1 MSNLPVGQL
10 IPVVPVSSMIQAF
23 MYVFIFYVL
32 FRTYMFVHRTIQEIR
47 VLKRMAKSDIQF
59 IDKMDGFQFEVYLK
73 ALFREL
79 GYRPE
84 VTKRSCDYGVDVI
97 LKGRNRIVIQAKRYG
112 IKNRV
117 GIRAVQEVYAG
128 KAYYKADE
136 AWIVTNSFYTKQAE
150 ELAKACQVKLIDRF
164 ELQNL
169 INKVNPEQKAE
180 AVYEQ
185 VDPAERK
192 CPVCKNQLVI
202 RYSKKNDNKFFGC
215 SQFPSCTHTEAV
227 NK

>member
-1 MSNLPVGQL
+1 MGLYIIFHILKWSVGK
-10 IPVVPVSSMIQAF
+10 I
-23 MYVFIFYVL
+23 
-32 FRTYMFVHRTIQEIR
+32 REIR
-47 VLKRMAKSDIQF
+47 ILKRMAKSGIHY

-128 KAYYKADE
+128 KGYYKADE
-136 AWIVTNSFYTKQAE
+136 AWIVTNSVFTKQAE
-150 ELAKACQVKLIDRF
+150 ELATACQVKLIDRF

-169 INKVNPEQKAE
+169 INKVNPEQKAKD
-180 AVYEQ
+180 VYEQ
-185 VDPAERK
+185 VNPSERK
-192 CPVCKNQLVI
+192 CPICKQQLVI

-215 SQFPSCTHTEAV
+215 SQIPSCVHTEAI
-227 NK
+227 NR

>member
-1 MSNLPVGQL
+1 
-10 IPVVPVSSMIQAF
+10 
-23 MYVFIFYVL
+23 
-32 FRTYMFVHRTIQEIR
+32 MFVHRTIQEIR

-150 ELAKACQVKLIDRF
+150 ELAKPCQVKLIDRF
-164 ELQNL
+164 ELQN
-169 INKVNPEQKAE
+169 
-180 AVYEQ
+180 EQ
-185 VDPAERK
+185 VNPAERK

-215 SQFPSCTHTEAV
+215 SQFPSCTHTERINA
-227 NK
+227 

>member
-1 MSNLPVGQL
+1 
-10 IPVVPVSSMIQAF
+10 MIQAL

-150 ELAKACQVKLIDRF
+150 ELAKPCQVKLIDRF
-164 ELQNL
+164 ELQN
-169 INKVNPEQKAE
+169 
-180 AVYEQ
+180 EQ
-185 VDPAERK
+185 VNPAERK

-215 SQFPSCTHTEAV
+215 SQFHSCTHTERINA
-227 NK
+227 

>member
-1 MSNLPVGQL
+1 MGLYIIFHILKWNVGK
-10 IPVVPVSSMIQAF
+10 I
-23 MYVFIFYVL
+23 
-32 FRTYMFVHRTIQEIR
+32 REIR
-47 VLKRMAKSDIQF
+47 ILKRMAKSGIRY

-136 AWIVTNSFYTKQAE
+136 AWIVTNSVFTKQAE

-169 INKVNPEQKAE
+169 ITKVNPEQKAKD
-180 AVYEQ
+180 VYQQ
-185 VDPAERK
+185 VNPAERK

>member
-10 IPVVPVSSMIQAF
+10 IPVVPVSSMIQAL

-169 INKVNPEQKAE
+169 INKVNPEQKAKD
-180 AVYEQ
+180 VYEQ
-185 VDPAERK
+185 VNPAERK

-215 SQFPSCTHTEAV
+215 SQFPSCMHTERINA
-227 NK
+227 

>member
-10 IPVVPVSSMIQAF
+10 IPVVPVSSMIQAL

-150 ELAKACQVKLIDRF
+150 ELAKPCQVKLIDRF
-164 ELQNL
+164 ELQN
-169 INKVNPEQKAE
+169 
-180 AVYEQ
+180 EQ
-185 VDPAERK
+185 VNPAERK

-215 SQFPSCTHTEAV
+215 SQFPSCTHTERINA
-227 NK
+227 

>member
-32 FRTYMFVHRTIQEIR
+32 FRIYMFVHRIIQEKR
-47 VLKRMAKSDIQF
+47 VLKRMAKSGIHF

-73 ALFREL
+73 ALFREI

-84 VTKRSCDYGVDVI
+84 VTKRSCDYGVDVV
-97 LKGRNRIVIQAKRYG
+97 LKGKNRIVIQAKRYG
-112 IKNRV
+112 VKNRV
-117 GIRAVQEVYAG
+117 GIRAVQEVYVG

-136 AWIVTNSFYTKQAE
+136 AWIVTNSFYTKQAK
-150 ELAKACQVKLIDRF
+150 ELAEACNVKLIDRVG
-164 ELQNL
+164 LQHL

-180 AVYEQ
+180 DVYQQ
-185 VDPAERK
+185 VEPAERK

-215 SQFPSCTHTEAV
+215 SQFPSCTHTEAI
-227 NK
+227 NR

>member
-1 MSNLPVGQL
+1 
-10 IPVVPVSSMIQAF
+10 
-23 MYVFIFYVL
+23 
-32 FRTYMFVHRTIQEIR
+32 MFVHRTIQEIR

-169 INKVNPEQKAE
+169 INKVNPEQKAKD
-180 AVYEQ
+180 VYEQ
-185 VDPAERK
+185 VNPAERK

-215 SQFPSCTHTEAV
+215 SQFPSCTHTERINA
-227 NK
+227 

>member
-1 MSNLPVGQL
+1 MGLYIIFHILKWSVGK
-10 IPVVPVSSMIQAF
+10 I
-23 MYVFIFYVL
+23 
-32 FRTYMFVHRTIQEIR
+32 REIR
-47 VLKRMAKSDIQF
+47 ILKRMAKSGIRY

-136 AWIVTNSFYTKQAE
+136 AWIVTNSVFTKQAE
-150 ELAKACQVKLIDRF
+150 ELEKACQVKLIDRF

-169 INKVNPEQKAE
+169 ITKVNPEQKAKD
-180 AVYEQ
+180 VYEQ
-185 VDPAERK
+185 VNPAERK

>member
-1 MSNLPVGQL
+1 MPGILQL
-10 IPVVPVSSMIQAF
+10 FLYGMGLYISFHILKWSVRKI
-23 MYVFIFYVL
+23 
-32 FRTYMFVHRTIQEIR
+32 REIR
-47 VLKRMAKSDIQF
+47 ILKRMAKSGIHY

-97 LKGRNRIVIQAKRYG
+97 LKGKNRIVIQAKRYG

-136 AWIVTNSFYTKQAE
+136 AWIVTNSVFTKQAE

-169 INKVNPEQKAE
+169 INKVNPEQKAKD
-180 AVYEQ
+180 VYEQ
-185 VDPAERK
+185 VNPAERK

-215 SQFPSCTHTEAV
+215 SQFPSCTHTEAI
-227 NK
+227 NR

>member
-1 MSNLPVGQL
+1 MGLYIIFHILKWSVGK
-10 IPVVPVSSMIQAF
+10 I
-23 MYVFIFYVL
+23 
-32 FRTYMFVHRTIQEIR
+32 REIR
-47 VLKRMAKSDIQF
+47 ILKRMAKSGIRY

-136 AWIVTNSFYTKQAE
+136 AWIVTNSVFTKQAE

-169 INKVNPEQKAE
+169 ITKVNPEQKAKD
-180 AVYEQ
+180 VYQQ
-185 VDPAERK
+185 VNPAERK

-215 SQFPSCTHTEAV
+215 SQFPSCTHTEAI

>member
-169 INKVNPEQKAE
+169 ITKVNPEQKAKD
-180 AVYEQ
+180 VYQQ
-185 VDPAERK
+185 VNPAERK

-215 SQFPSCTHTEAV
+215 SQFPSCTHTERINA
-227 NK
+227 

>member
-1 MSNLPVGQL
+1 MSNTLPMPGILQL
-10 IPVVPVSSMIQAF
+10 FLYGMG
-23 MYVFIFYVL
+23 L
-32 FRTYMFVHRTIQEIR
+32 YMFFHILKWSVGKIREIR
-47 VLKRMAKSDIQF
+47 ILKRMAKSGIHY

-97 LKGRNRIVIQAKRYG
+97 LKGKNRIVIQAKRYG

-128 KAYYKADE
+128 KAYYKADG
-136 AWIVTNSFYTKQAE
+136 AWIVTNSVFTKQAE
-150 ELAKACQVKLIDRF
+150 ELAKACQVKLIDRLG
-164 ELQNL
+164 LQNL

-180 AVYEQ
+180 DVYQ
-185 VDPAERK
+185 QIDPVERK

-202 RYSKKNDNKFFGC
+202 RYSKKSDNKFFGC
-215 SQFPSCTHTEAV
+215 SHFPSCTHTEAI
-227 NK
+227 NR

>member
-1 MSNLPVGQL
+1 MSNTLPMPGILQIFLYGMSLYIIFHILKWSVGK
-10 IPVVPVSSMIQAF
+10 I
-23 MYVFIFYVL
+23 
-32 FRTYMFVHRTIQEIR
+32 REIR
-47 VLKRMAKSDIQF
+47 ILKRMAKSGIHY

-97 LKGRNRIVIQAKRYG
+97 LKGKNRIVIQAKRYG

-136 AWIVTNSFYTKQAE
+136 AWIVTNSVFTKQAE
-150 ELAKACQVKLIDRF
+150 ELAKVCQVKLMDRF

-169 INKVNPEQKAE
+169 INKVNPEQKAKD
-180 AVYEQ
+180 VYEQ
-185 VDPAERK
+185 VNPAERK

>member
-1 MSNLPVGQL
+1 MGLYIIFHILKWSVGK
-10 IPVVPVSSMIQAF
+10 I
-23 MYVFIFYVL
+23 
-32 FRTYMFVHRTIQEIR
+32 REIR
-47 VLKRMAKSDIQF
+47 ILKRMAKSGIRY

-136 AWIVTNSFYTKQAE
+136 AWIVTNSVFTKQAE

-169 INKVNPEQKAE
+169 ITKVNPEQKAKD
-180 AVYEQ
+180 VYQQ
-185 VDPAERK
+185 VNPAERK

-215 SQFPSCTHTEAV
+215 SQFPSCMHTEAI
-227 NK
+227 NR

>member
-1 MSNLPVGQL
+1 MSNTLPMPGIVQL
-10 IPVVPVSSMIQAF
+10 FLYGMG
-23 MYVFIFYVL
+23 L
-32 FRTYMFVHRTIQEIR
+32 YMFFHILKWSAGKIREIR
-47 VLKRMAKSDIQF
+47 ILKRMAKSGIRY

-97 LKGRNRIVIQAKRYG
+97 YRIVIQAKRYG

-136 AWIVTNSFYTKQAE
+136 AWIVTNSVFTKQAE
-150 ELAKACQVKLIDRF
+150 ELAKACQVKLIDRL

-180 AVYEQ
+180 TVYTQ
-185 VDPAERK
+185 VDSAERK

-215 SQFPSCTHTEAV
+215 SQFPSCTHTEAI
-227 NK
+227 NR

>member
-1 MSNLPVGQL
+1 
-10 IPVVPVSSMIQAF
+10 MIQAL

-169 INKVNPEQKAE
+169 INKVNPEQKAKD
-180 AVYEQ
+180 VYEQ
-185 VDPAERK
+185 VNPAERK

-215 SQFPSCTHTEAV
+215 SQFPSCMHTERINA
-227 NK
+227 

>member
-1 MSNLPVGQL
+1 MSNTLPMPGILQL
-10 IPVVPVSSMIQAF
+10 FLYGMG
-23 MYVFIFYVL
+23 L
-32 FRTYMFVHRTIQEIR
+32 YMFFHIFKWSAGKIREIR
-47 VLKRMAKSDIQF
+47 ILKRMAKSGIRY

-97 LKGRNRIVIQAKRYG
+97 LKGKNRIVIQAKRYG

-136 AWIVTNSFYTKQAE
+136 AWIVTNSVFTKQAE
-150 ELAKACQVKLIDRF
+150 ELAKACQVKLIDRLK
-164 ELQNL
+164 LQNL

-180 AVYEQ
+180 TVYTQ

-215 SQFPSCTHTEAV
+215 SQFPSCTHTEAI
-227 NK
+227 NR

>member
-10 IPVVPVSSMIQAF
+10 IPVVPVSSMIQAL

-84 VTKRSCDYGVDVI
+84 VTKRSYDYGVDVI

-169 INKVNPEQKAE
+169 INKVNPEQKAKD
-180 AVYEQ
+180 VYEQ
-185 VDPAERK
+185 VNPAERK

-215 SQFPSCTHTEAV
+215 SQFPSCTHTERINA
-227 NK
+227 

>member
-1 MSNLPVGQL
+1 MSNALPMPGALQL
-10 IPVVPVSSMIQAF
+10 FLYGMGLYITFHILKWSYRKI
-23 MYVFIFYVL
+23 
-32 FRTYMFVHRTIQEIR
+32 REIR
-47 VLKRMAKSDIQF
+47 MLKRMAKSGIRY

-84 VTKRSCDYGVDVI
+84 VTKRSCDYGVDVV
-97 LKGRNRIVIQAKRYG
+97 LKGKNRIVIQAKRYG

-117 GIRAVQEVYAG
+117 GIKAVQEVYAG

-136 AWIVTNSFYTKQAE
+136 AWIVTNSLYTKQAE

-169 INKVNPEQKAE
+169 INRVNPEQKAE
-180 AVYEQ
+180 NIYHQ
-185 VDPAERK
+185 VNPAERK
-192 CPVCKNQLVI
+192 CPLCKNELVV
-202 RYSKKNDNKFFGC
+202 RHSKKSGNKFFGC
-215 SQFPSCTHTEAV
+215 SQFPTCHHTEPI
-227 NK
+227 NS

>member
-1 MSNLPVGQL
+1 VSNTLPISGVLQLFLYGMGLYIIFHILKWSVGK
-10 IPVVPVSSMIQAF
+10 I
-23 MYVFIFYVL
+23 
-32 FRTYMFVHRTIQEIR
+32 REIR
-47 VLKRMAKSDIQF
+47 ILKRMAKSGIRY

-136 AWIVTNSFYTKQAE
+136 AWIVTNSFLRNKQ
-150 ELAKACQVKLIDRF
+150 K
-164 ELQNL
+164 
-169 INKVNPEQKAE
+169 
-180 AVYEQ
+180 
-185 VDPAERK
+185 
-192 CPVCKNQLVI
+192 
-202 RYSKKNDNKFFGC
+202 S
-215 SQFPSCTHTEAV
+215 
-227 NK
+227 

>member
-215 SQFPSCTHTEAV
+215 SQFPSCTHTERINA
-227 NK
+227 

>member
-1 MSNLPVGQL
+1 MSNTLPMPGILQIFLYGISLYIVFHILKWSVGK
-10 IPVVPVSSMIQAF
+10 IREIQ
-23 MYVFIFYVL
+23 I
-32 FRTYMFVHRTIQEIR
+32 
-47 VLKRMAKSDIQF
+47 LKRMAKSGIHY

-97 LKGRNRIVIQAKRYG
+97 LKGKNRIVIQAKRYG

-136 AWIVTNSFYTKQAE
+136 AWIVTNSVFTKQAE
-150 ELAKACQVKLIDRF
+150 ELAKACQVKLIDRLG
-164 ELQNL
+164 LQNL

-180 AVYEQ
+180 DVYQ
-185 VDPAERK
+185 QIDPAERK

-202 RYSKKNDNKFFGC
+202 RYSKKSDNKFFGC
-215 SQFPSCTHTEAV
+215 SQFPSCTHTEAI
-227 NK
+227 NR

>member
-1 MSNLPVGQL
+1 MPGILQL
-10 IPVVPVSSMIQAF
+10 FLYGMG
-23 MYVFIFYVL
+23 L
-32 FRTYMFVHRTIQEIR
+32 YMFFHILKWSVGKIREIR
-47 VLKRMAKSDIQF
+47 ILKRMAKAGIHY

-97 LKGRNRIVIQAKRYG
+97 LKGKNRIVIQAKRYG

-136 AWIVTNSFYTKQAE
+136 AWIVTNSVFTKQAE

-169 INKVNPEQKAE
+169 INKVNPEQKAKD
-180 AVYEQ
+180 VYEQ
-185 VDPAERK
+185 VNPAERK

-215 SQFPSCTHTEAV
+215 SQFPSCTHTEAI
-227 NK
+227 NR

>member
-1 MSNLPVGQL
+1 MSNTLPMPGILQIFLYGIGLYIIFHILKWSVGK
-10 IPVVPVSSMIQAF
+10 I
-23 MYVFIFYVL
+23 
-32 FRTYMFVHRTIQEIR
+32 REIR
-47 VLKRMAKSDIQF
+47 ILKRMAKSGIHY

-79 GYRPE
+79 GYHPE

-97 LKGRNRIVIQAKRYG
+97 LKGKKRIVIQAKRYG

-136 AWIVTNSFYTKQAE
+136 AWIVTNSVFTKQAE

-169 INKVNPEQKAE
+169 ITKVNPEQKAKD
-180 AVYEQ
+180 VYQQ
-185 VDPAERK
+185 VNPAERK

>member
-1 MSNLPVGQL
+1 
-10 IPVVPVSSMIQAF
+10 
-23 MYVFIFYVL
+23 
-32 FRTYMFVHRTIQEIR
+32 MFVHRTIQEIR

-169 INKVNPEQKAE
+169 INKVNPEQKAKD
-180 AVYEQ
+180 VYEQ
-185 VDPAERK
+185 VNPAERK

-215 SQFPSCTHTEAV
+215 SQFPSCMHTERINA
-227 NK
+227 

>member
-1 MSNLPVGQL
+1 MSNTLPMPGILQIFLYGIGLYIVFHILKWSVGK
-10 IPVVPVSSMIQAF
+10 IREIQ
-23 MYVFIFYVL
+23 I
-32 FRTYMFVHRTIQEIR
+32 
-47 VLKRMAKSDIQF
+47 LKRMAKSGIHY

-97 LKGRNRIVIQAKRYG
+97 LKGKNRIVIQAKRYG

-128 KAYYKADE
+128 KAYYKADM
-136 AWIVTNSFYTKQAE
+136 AWIVTNSVFTKQAE

-169 INKVNPEQKAE
+169 INKVNPEQIAKD
-180 AVYEQ
+180 VYEQ
-185 VDPAERK
+185 VNPAERK

-202 RYSKKNDNKFFGC
+202 RYSKKNENKFFGC
-215 SQFPSCTHTEAV
+215 SQFPSCTHTEAI
-227 NK
+227 NR

>member
-1 MSNLPVGQL
+1 MSNTLPMPGILQIFLYGISLYIVFHILKWSVGK
-10 IPVVPVSSMIQAF
+10 IREIQ
-23 MYVFIFYVL
+23 I
-32 FRTYMFVHRTIQEIR
+32 
-47 VLKRMAKSDIQF
+47 LKRMAKSGIHY

-97 LKGRNRIVIQAKRYG
+97 LKGKNRIVIQAKRYG

-136 AWIVTNSFYTKQAE
+136 AWIVTNSVFTKQAE
-150 ELAKACQVKLIDRF
+150 ELAKACQVKLIDRL
-164 ELQNL
+164 ELQSL

-202 RYSKKNDNKFFGC
+202 RYAKKNDNKFFGC
-215 SQFPSCTHTEAV
+215 SQFPSCTHTEAI
-227 NK
+227 NR

>member
-1 MSNLPVGQL
+1 MPGILQL
-10 IPVVPVSSMIQAF
+10 FLYGMGIYMIF
-23 MYVFIFYVL
+23 HMLNWGYGK
-32 FRTYMFVHRTIQEIR
+32 IR
-47 VLKRMAKSDIQF
+47 DIRILKRMAKSGIRI
-59 IDKMDGFQFEVYLK
+59 IDKMDGYQFEVYLK

-84 VTKRSCDYGVDVI
+84 VTKRSCDYGVDVV
-97 LKGRNRIVIQAKRYG
+97 LKGKNRIVIQAKRYG

-136 AWIVTNSFYTKQAE
+136 AWIVTNSYYTKQAE
-150 ELAKACQVKLIDRF
+150 ELAKACNVKLIDRVG
-164 ELQNL
+164 LQHF

-180 AVYEQ
+180 DVYQQ
-185 VDPAERK
+185 VEPAERK
-192 CPVCKNQLVI
+192 CPICKNQLVI

-215 SQFPSCTHTEAV
+215 SQFPSCTHTEAI
-227 NK
+227 NR

>member
-1 MSNLPVGQL
+1 MSNMPVEQL
-10 IPVVPVSSMIQAF
+10 MPVVPVSNIIHAF

-32 FRTYMFVHRTIQEIR
+32 FRIYKFVHRTIHEIR
-47 VLKRMAKSDIQF
+47 VLKRMAQSDIGF

-79 GYRPE
+79 RYRPE
-84 VTKRSCDYGVDVI
+84 VTKRSCDYGVDVV

-136 AWIVTNSFYTKQAE
+136 AWIVTNSVFTKQAE
-150 ELAKACQVKLIDRF
+150 ELAKACQVKLIDRL

-169 INKVNPEQKAE
+169 IHKVNPEQKAE
-180 AVYEQ
+180 DVYQQ

-202 RYSKKNDNKFFGC
+202 RYAKKNDNKFFGC
-215 SQFPSCTHTEAV
+215 SQFPSCTHTEAI
-227 NK
+227 NG

>member
-1 MSNLPVGQL
+1 MSLYIIFHILKWSVGK
-10 IPVVPVSSMIQAF
+10 I
-23 MYVFIFYVL
+23 
-32 FRTYMFVHRTIQEIR
+32 REIR
-47 VLKRMAKSDIQF
+47 ILKRMAKSGIHY

-97 LKGRNRIVIQAKRYG
+97 LKGKNRIVIQAKRYG

-136 AWIVTNSFYTKQAE
+136 AWIVTNSVFTKQAE
-150 ELAKACQVKLIDRF
+150 ELAKVCQVKLMDRF

-169 INKVNPEQKAE
+169 INKVNPEQKAKD
-180 AVYEQ
+180 VYEQ
-185 VDPAERK
+185 VNPAERK

>member
-1 MSNLPVGQL
+1 MGLYIIFHILKWSVGK
-10 IPVVPVSSMIQAF
+10 I
-23 MYVFIFYVL
+23 
-32 FRTYMFVHRTIQEIR
+32 REIR
-47 VLKRMAKSDIQF
+47 ILKRMAKSGIRY

-128 KAYYKADE
+128 KAYYKAEE
-136 AWIVTNSFYTKQAE
+136 AWIVTNSVFTKQAE

-169 INKVNPEQKAE
+169 ITKVNPEQKAKD
-180 AVYEQ
+180 VYQQ
-185 VDPAERK
+185 VNPAERK

>member
-1 MSNLPVGQL
+1 MSNTLPMPGILQL
-10 IPVVPVSSMIQAF
+10 FLYGMGLYISFHILKWSVRKI
-23 MYVFIFYVL
+23 
-32 FRTYMFVHRTIQEIR
+32 REIR
-47 VLKRMAKSDIQF
+47 ILKRMAKSGIHY

-136 AWIVTNSFYTKQAE
+136 AWIVTNSVFTKQAE

-169 INKVNPEQKAE
+169 INKVNPEQKAKD
-180 AVYEQ
+180 VYEQ
-185 VDPAERK
+185 VNPAERK

-215 SQFPSCTHTEAV
+215 SQFPSCTHTEAI
-227 NK
+227 NR

>member
-1 MSNLPVGQL
+1 MFNGLPIPGALQL
-10 IPVVPVSSMIQAF
+10 FLYGMGLYITFHILKWG
-23 MYVFIFYVL
+23 YRKI
-32 FRTYMFVHRTIQEIR
+32 REIR
-47 VLKRMAKSDIQF
+47 MLKRMAKSGIRY

-84 VTKRSCDYGVDVI
+84 VTKRSCDYGVDVV
-97 LKGRNRIVIQAKRYG
+97 LKGKNRIVIQAKRYG

-117 GIRAVQEVYAG
+117 GIKAVQEVYAG

-136 AWIVTNSFYTKQAE
+136 AWIVTNSLYTKQAE

-180 AVYEQ
+180 DIYRQ
-185 VDPAERK
+185 INPAERK
-192 CPVCKNQLVI
+192 CPICKHDLVV
-202 RYSKKNDNKFFGC
+202 RQSQKNGNRFFGC
-215 SQFPSCTHTEAV
+215 SQFPSCTHTEAI
-227 NK
+227 NS

>member
-1 MSNLPVGQL
+1 MPGILQL
-10 IPVVPVSSMIQAF
+10 FLYGMGLYISFHILKWSVRKI
-23 MYVFIFYVL
+23 
-32 FRTYMFVHRTIQEIR
+32 REIR
-47 VLKRMAKSDIQF
+47 ILKRMAKSGIHY

-136 AWIVTNSFYTKQAE
+136 AWIVTNSVFTKQAE

-169 INKVNPEQKAE
+169 INKVNPEQKAKD
-180 AVYEQ
+180 VYEQ
-185 VDPAERK
+185 VNPAERK

-215 SQFPSCTHTEAV
+215 SQFPSCTHTEAI
-227 NK
+227 NR

>member
-1 MSNLPVGQL
+1 MSNVVGMPGILQL
-10 IPVVPVSSMIQAF
+10 FLYGMGIYMIF
-23 MYVFIFYVL
+23 HMLNWGYGK
-32 FRTYMFVHRTIQEIR
+32 IR
-47 VLKRMAKSDIQF
+47 DIRILKRMAKSGIRI
-59 IDKMDGFQFEVYLK
+59 IDKMDGYQFEVYLK

-84 VTKRSCDYGVDVI
+84 VTKRSCDYGVDVV
-97 LKGRNRIVIQAKRYG
+97 LKGKNRIVIQAKRYG

-136 AWIVTNSFYTKQAE
+136 AWIVTNSYYTKQAE
-150 ELAKACQVKLIDRF
+150 ELAKACNVKLIDRVG
-164 ELQNL
+164 LQHF

-180 AVYEQ
+180 DVYQQ
-185 VDPAERK
+185 VEPAERK
-192 CPVCKNQLVI
+192 CPICKNQLVI

-215 SQFPSCTHTEAV
+215 SQFPSCTHTEAI
-227 NK
+227 NR